1 MVSRTRRKAVLP
13 EIRKGWQLSE
23 RRACAI
29 LTVNRR
35 AVRYRPMRASIDAA
49 LRLRIKELAAARVRY
64 GQRRIYVLLRREG
77 WHVNIKRVARIY
89 RAEGLSIRTKTPR
102 RRRAA
107 VVREQPPLLTAPNQ
121 SWAMDFMHDVLAD
134 GSKIRLLTIV
144 DMFSRESIALEVD
157 YGFKSPQVVEIL
169 QRAVAQRGAPER
181 IHCDNGPA
189 FVSLNLDQWAYWSRV
204 KLAFSRPGRP
214 SDNAF
219 CESFNNRVR
228 QELLNPHWFTSL
240 EDARLRAAEWR
251 IDYNTIHPHSSLG
264 DLAPEEF
271 ARRIANNMHQA
282 AFSRPS
288 ADKDRA

>member
-1 MVSRTRRKAVLP
+1 MSRVRRKTVLP
-13 EIRKGWQLSE
+13 EIRKTWRLSE

-35 AVRYRPMRASIDAA
+35 AVRYRSLRSNDDAA
-49 LRLRIKELAAARVRY
+49 LRMRIKDIAAARIRY

-89 RAEGLSIRTKTPR
+89 RAEGLAIRTKTPR
-102 RRRAA
+102 RRRAPM
-107 VVREQPPLLTAPNQ
+107 VREAIAQPTAPNQ

-134 GSKIRLLTIV
+134 GTKIRLLTIV
-144 DMFSRESIALEVD
+144 DTFSRESIALELD
-157 YGFKSPQVVEIL
+157 YGFKSPQVVEVL
-169 QRAVAQRGAPER
+169 RRAVAQRGAPER
-181 IHCDNGPA
+181 IYCDNSPE
-189 FVSLNLDQWAYWSRV
+189 FISLHLDQWAYWTRV

-228 QELLNPHWFTSL
+228 QELLNPNWFRSL
-240 EDARLRAAEWR
+240 DDARLQAAAWR
-251 IDYNTIHPHSSLG
+251 IDYNTNHPHSSLG

-271 ARRIANNMHQA
+271 ARRASNLTSQA
-282 AFSRPS
+282 AISGAP
-288 ADKDRA
+288 AD

>member
-1 MVSRTRRKAVLP
+1 VVSRVRRKTVLP
-13 EIRKGWQLSE
+13 EIRKTWRLSE

-35 AVRYRPMRASIDAA
+35 AVRYRPLRSNDDAA
-49 LRLRIKELAAARVRY
+49 LRMRIRDIAAARVRY

-89 RAEGLSIRTKTPR
+89 RAEGLAIRMKLPR
-102 RRRAA
+102 RRRSPM
-107 VVREQPPLLTAPNQ
+107 VREAITQATAPNQ

-144 DMFSRESIALEVD
+144 DTFSRESVALEVD
-157 YGFKSPQVVEIL
+157 YGFKSPQVVEVL
-169 QRAVAQRGAPER
+169 RRAVAERGAPER
-181 IHCDNGPA
+181 IYCDHGPE
-189 FVSLNLDQWAYWSRV
+189 FISLHLDQWAYWTHV

-228 QELLNPHWFTSL
+228 QELLNPNWFRSL
-240 EDARLRAAEWR
+240 DDARQQAAAWR
-251 IDYNTIHPHSSLG
+251 VDYNTNHPHSSLG

-271 ARRIANNMHQA
+271 ARRATNLTSQA
-282 AFSRPS
+282 AFSGPS
-288 ADKDRA
+288 VD

>member
-49 LRLRIKELAAARVRY
+49 LRLRIQELAAARVRY

-107 VVREQPPLLTAPNQ
+107 VV
-121 SWAMDFMHDVLAD
+121 
-134 GSKIRLLTIV
+134 
-144 DMFSRESIALEVD
+144 
-157 YGFKSPQVVEIL
+157 
-169 QRAVAQRGAPER
+169 
-181 IHCDNGPA
+181 
-189 FVSLNLDQWAYWSRV
+189 
-204 KLAFSRPGRP
+204 
-214 SDNAF
+214 
-219 CESFNNRVR
+219 
-228 QELLNPHWFTSL
+228 
-240 EDARLRAAEWR
+240 
-251 IDYNTIHPHSSLG
+251 
-264 DLAPEEF
+264 
-271 ARRIANNMHQA
+271 
-282 AFSRPS
+282 
-288 ADKDRA
+288 